1 MLTDYARYL
10 WFRLT
15 HTWCGLVY
23 AVLYVAISLASGASV
38 ARSLRGFMAPV
49 AHEQWHTDCLGVY
62 GDIVVFGTI
71 VGSMFV
77 AWLFLSDLRTGFAKN
92 VFSGRRA
99 RPAYAASMVAVAAAV
114 SLALLVVGIAVVEL
128 AFFVS
133 PSWLDRPGA
142 GACLAWFGQAF
153 LYCMLL
159 LCVAALAACLVRNL
173 TAGMAVA
180 LVVPYWLAMRAQ
192 MRSADAGASAVPAW
206 LEPCLPSTNCKLLMD
221 GEVPGLEWTL
231 AALAGIVL
239 VGAAIMLVMGRKRLA

>member
-15 HTWCGLVY
+15 HTWYGLVY

-38 ARSLRGFMAPV
+38 ARSLRGFMIPV
-49 AHEQWHTDCLGVY
+49 AREQWHTDCLGVY
-62 GDIVVFGTI
+62 GDIVVFGAI

-77 AWLFLSDLRTGFAKN
+77 AGLFLSDLRTGFAKN

-142 GACLAWFGQAF
+142 GTCLAWFGQAF
-153 LYCMLL
+153 LYCS
-159 LCVAALAACLVRNL
+159 AAPVRRRAC
-173 TAGMAVA
+173 G
-180 LVVPYWLAMRAQ
+180 VPRAQ
-192 MRSADAGASAVPAW
+192 PDRGDGRCAGGALLAGDAGTDAVGGRGRICRPRVAGT
-206 LEPCLPSTNCKLLMD
+206 LPSVHELQ
-221 GEVPGLEWTL
+221 
-231 AALAGIVL
+231 AAH
-239 VGAAIMLVMGRKRLA
+239 GRRGSRS